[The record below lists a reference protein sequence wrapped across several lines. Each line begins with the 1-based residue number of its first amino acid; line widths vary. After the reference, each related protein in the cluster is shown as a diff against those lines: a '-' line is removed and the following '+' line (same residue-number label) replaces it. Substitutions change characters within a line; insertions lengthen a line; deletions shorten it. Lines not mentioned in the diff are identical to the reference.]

1 MGAQKPLRGRGGC
14 GKHGELLSCVLLGTD
29 HSGQQEW
36 QPSMAPTAW
45 AGAQVPRRDLDP
57 ECEDLW
63 ARMQEAGPPLQLTP
77 WHPLDSAQWKQEE
90 AQGWWETHQRIR

>member
-1 MGAQKPLRGRGGC
+1 MWEA
-14 GKHGELLSCVLLGTD
+14 GELLSCVPLGIGD
-29 HSGQQEW
+29 HSGREEW

-63 ARMQEAGPPLQLTP
+63 ARMQEAGPRCSSPRDTSWTTLSGNRRRLR
-77 WHPLDSAQWKQEE
+77 
-90 AQGWWETHQRIR
+90 GGWETHQRIR